1 MHRATAKQ
9 AQRECEWKRG
19 KGVSSWIVGALVI
32 TLTLTRE
39 AFSWKPFES
48 DWIGSLTTHPLNER
62 GHLKAP
68 THAALSDLGDEA
80 HISRPLSEA
89 TLSKSSSQIG
99 WV

>member
-48 DWIGSLTTHPLNER
+48 DWMDRSAPIRSKRAHLKVASLTPLCDIGEEEAPSSAPKR
-62 GHLKAP
+62 GYFE
-68 THAALSDLGDEA
+68 T
-80 HISRPLSEA
+80 
-89 TLSKSSSQIG
+89 SSPICRVG
-99 WV
+99 